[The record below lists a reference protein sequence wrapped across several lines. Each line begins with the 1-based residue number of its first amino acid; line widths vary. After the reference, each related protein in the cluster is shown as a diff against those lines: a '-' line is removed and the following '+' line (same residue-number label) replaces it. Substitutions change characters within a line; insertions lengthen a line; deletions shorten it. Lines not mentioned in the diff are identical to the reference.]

1 MSEGYRFLK
10 KGRHLSPHMEYI
22 LAHRRLE
29 EINQK
34 KILSTNVIVLFTK
47 HIYLRNTRDFNFR
60 SLISDQSDTH
70 FSGGIQT
77 ELS

>member
-1 MSEGYRFLK
+1 MSEGYRFLE

-34 KILSTNVIVLFTK
+34 KILSTNVLFFSP
-47 HIYLRNTRDFNFR
+47 NTFISETQEISISDLLFLINLV
-60 SLISDQSDTH
+60 LISLVVYK
-70 FSGGIQT
+70 QT
-77 ELS
+77 